1 MYSESDNIHCLLE
14 QHEQSERTVSALVA
28 DYPDGASTGEHAH
41 ARAQLLYAIS
51 GVMVVRSVTGH
62 WVVPPTRAVWLQ
74 PNVVHEVRMCGPV
87 QMRTVFVASDA
98 HDELPRS
105 SCVVSVGPLLR
116 ELIVAACKVPL
127 NYPEN
132 SRDDRLMLLL
142 LDELRTTSTL
152 PLHLPLP
159 IHPGI
164 GKVCQLLME
173 DPGDGQATEQWAR
186 LAGMTT
192 RTFQRTFTR
201 ETGLTFGQWRQQ
213 VRLLAALER
222 LARGERIID
231 VAFDSGYAS
240 QSAFTAMFRRQFGM
254 PPSAFY
260 Q

>member
-1 MYSESDNIHCLLE
+1 MYSNSDNIQRLVE
-14 QHEQSERTVSALVA
+14 QHERDARDVSALEA
-28 DYPDGASTGEHAH
+28 DYPDGASTGEHTH
-41 ARAQLLYAIS
+41 SRAQLLYAIS

-87 QMRTVFVASDA
+87 QMRTVFVAPDA
-98 HDELPRS
+98 RRDLPRS

-116 ELIVAACKVPL
+116 ELIVAACQVPL

-132 SRDDRLMLLL
+132 SREGRLMLLL
-142 LDELRTTSTL
+142 LDELQTTSAL

-159 IHPGI
+159 SHPGI
-164 GKVCQLLME
+164 GKVCRLLMT
-173 DPGDGQATEQWAR
+173 DPSDVQTTEQWAR
-186 LAGMTT
+186 SAGMTA
-192 RTFQRTFTR
+192 RTFQRTFVR

-231 VAFDSGYAS
+231 VAFDSGYSS
-240 QSAFTAMFRRQFGM
+240 QSAFAAMFRRQFGM
-254 PPSAFY
+254 PPSEFY
-260 Q
+260 H